1 MATTSSPI
9 RNVKINSRERATQAL
24 AESFTG
30 LAAEQDEVHVFN
42 VVDDHSCVIQ
52 GLNVSFSATR
62 TFAISTGACLL
73 AGKLIPVIAAQSA
86 TLDEETT
93 GQPRIDLV
101 EITGVTDTDYSSD
114 NRILLSALVRN
125 AVTGEAVGTGDGTT
139 KAWDLGYERV
149 DPATLKVYVDGGQ
162 VGGWN
167 YSKATGSGGV
177 DQILFHEAPTSL
189 LPITADYTHVT
200 GGVESTTSVNTAKRR
215 DPAINVVKGTP
226 AGSPSA
232 PSATAGSVVLA
243 TIQVPASWTG
253 GSGSVV
259 IANSVKQWLIS
270 PDANVDTESAQS
282 ASNANKLSYA
292 VRGVD
297 QVIHGCRLRYVDS
310 TDLAVTAGWG
320 NYKGVAWKLTEEASL
335 DCSAASAGWNYVYLR
350 PRLTSTHRP
359 ASTPLIQISTS
370 APNHYRSEGSGDL
383 GVYVGAFF
391 VASTGPVVIRPFW
404 THGDWTLYPAAI
416 TGDTGLNYD
425 CDPDGDINIS
435 DALPETGRMFD
446 AELYLNAQ
454 ASTAHD
460 ELVFAVE
467 SRHSSGGYPSA
478 ALGTFHRLVARL
490 RPAQTADVEE
500 AEVYGMLR
508 AEEYEGSRY
517 VYTAITENV
526 FDAGFTISGGTPRL
540 RVRGYLDDYR
550 TMNPSGS
557 PQDY

>member
-30 LAAEQDEVHVFN
+30 IAAEQDEVHMFN

-62 TFAISTGACLL
+62 TFAISAGACLL
-73 AGKLIPVIAAQSA
+73 AGKLIPVIATQSA
-86 TLDEETT
+86 TLDEENT

-253 GSGSVV
+253 GSGSVT
-259 IANSVKQWLIS
+259 ITNSVKQWLIS

-297 QVIHGCRLRYVDS
+297 QVIHGCRLRYVGS

-335 DCSAASAGWNYVYLR
+335 DCSSASAGWNYVYLR

-404 THGDWTLYPAAI
+404 THGDWTMYLGEVTADAGGLIYTLAHDTDEDISNAIPA
-416 TGDTGLNYD
+416 
-425 CDPDGDINIS
+425 
-435 DALPETGRMFD
+435 TGRLFYGRLI
-446 AELYLNAQ
+446 A
-454 ASTAHD
+454 TATGETAGD
-460 ELVFAVE
+460 ELRATLRSKRV
-467 SRHSSGGYPSA
+467 SGSSDYDS
-478 ALGTFHRLVARL
+478 LVATWMHLLEARATL
-490 RPAQTADVEE
+490 VVLGSTDDSAFGMVR
-500 AEVYGMLR
+500 AEVH
-508 AEEYEGSRY
+508 
-517 VYTAITENV
+517 
-526 FDAGFTISGGTPRL
+526 GGTRKVHASLVEAGSPTSSSATL
-540 RVRGYLDDYR
+540 HVLGYLDDYR

>member
-62 TFAISTGACLL
+62 TFAISAGACLL
-73 AGKLIPVIAAQSA
+73 AGKLIPVIATQSA
-86 TLDEETT
+86 TLDEENT

-253 GSGSVV
+253 GSGSVT
-259 IANSVKQWLIS
+259 ITNSVKQWLIS

-335 DCSAASAGWNYVYLR
+335 DCSSASAGWNYVYLR

-404 THGDWTLYPAAI
+404 THGDWTMYLGEVTADAGGLIYTLAHDTDEDISNAIPA
-416 TGDTGLNYD
+416 
-425 CDPDGDINIS
+425 
-435 DALPETGRMFD
+435 TGRLFYGRLI
-446 AELYLNAQ
+446 A
-454 ASTAHD
+454 TATGETAGD
-460 ELVFAVE
+460 ELRATLRSKRV
-467 SRHSSGGYPSA
+467 SGSSDYDS
-478 ALGTFHRLVARL
+478 LVATWMHLLEARATL
-490 RPAQTADVEE
+490 VVLGSTDDSAFGMVR
-500 AEVYGMLR
+500 AEVH
-508 AEEYEGSRY
+508 
-517 VYTAITENV
+517 
-526 FDAGFTISGGTPRL
+526 GGTRKVHASLVEAGSPTSSSATL
-540 RVRGYLDDYR
+540 HVLGYLDDYR

>member
-30 LAAEQDEVHVFN
+30 IAAEQDEVHIFN

-86 TLDEETT
+86 TLDEENT

-253 GSGSVV
+253 GSGSVT
-259 IANSVKQWLIS
+259 ITNSVKQWLIS

-335 DCSAASAGWNYVYLR
+335 DCSSASAGWNYVYLR

-404 THGDWTLYPAAI
+404 THGDWTKYLGEVTADAGNLIYPLANATNEDISSAI
-416 TGDTGLNYD
+416 PPT
-425 CDPDGDINIS
+425 
-435 DALPETGRMFD
+435 ARMFYARLTATVNGETAGD
-446 AELYLNAQ
+446 ELRATVYSKRTSGSSGYDSLVATWVNLLQTRAVLVAG
-454 ASTAHD
+454 AST
-460 ELVFAVE
+460 EQ
-467 SRHSSGGYPSA
+467 SA
-478 ALGTFHRLVARL
+478 FGL
-490 RPAQTADVEE
+490 
-500 AEVYGMLR
+500 LR
-508 AEEYEGSRY
+508 AEDYEGSLW
-517 VYTAITENV
+517 VY
-526 FDAGFTISGGTPRL
+526 AGLLEAGSPTSSSATL
-540 RVRGYLDDYR
+540 HVLGYLDDYR